1 MLRNS
6 YVCQLAHLY
15 TCTWTIFACLR
26 YKQARLSLTLLR
38 SLQEYNGLR
47 KKENVKLRFTK
58 CLRVFRKR
66 KGNQATP
73 TGFNF
78 SEYHMHFYGLNI
90 IIG

>member
-38 SLQEYNGLR
+38 SLQEYNGLQK
-47 KKENVKLRFTK
+47 KKEKAKLFNVYVYLEKEKENL
-58 CLRVFRKR
+58 
-66 KGNQATP
+66 ATP
-73 TGFNF
+73 TGFN
-78 SEYHMHFYGLNI
+78 YHRLM
-90 IIG
+90 